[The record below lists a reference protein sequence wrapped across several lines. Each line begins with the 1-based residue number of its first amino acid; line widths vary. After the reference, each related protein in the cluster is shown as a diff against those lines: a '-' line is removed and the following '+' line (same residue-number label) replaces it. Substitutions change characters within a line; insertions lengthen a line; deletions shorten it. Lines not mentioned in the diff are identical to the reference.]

1 MKNVDDSLSRL
12 FRAAQC
18 APANRTDLPLEFETR
33 VLAAWRH
40 VAPDDDLLWMIAL
53 LKRAF
58 FAACVVALLSVAL
71 SYRSLREPVQNE
83 LTLADS
89 VIKMSLLP

>member
-1 MKNVDDSLSRL
+1 MRHHHDSLHRL
-12 FRAAQC
+12 FGAAHR
-18 APANRTDLPLEFETR
+18 APAGSTEPPFGFETR
-33 VLAAWRH
+33 VLAGWRT
-40 VAPDDDLLWMIAL
+40 VAPEDDSLWMVML

-58 FAACVVALLSVAL
+58 VAACVVAFLSVAL

-89 VIKMSLLP
+89 VIKMTLFP